1 MLKKMLLISLAVSL
15 MLLPALACQPPQIAL
30 DLQLKGLTEKIK
42 QAVQIELNNT
52 DRDLSD
58 AAAEL
63 SRTGLSGDEARNILN
78 ELVVKHPFIIDTCT
92 TDLTVKMVAIAPDAY
107 RKYEGT
113 DISTQDVMKKFMGT
127 KQPMLS
133 QMFPAVEGV
142 DGVII
147 IWPVVSQEGEFMG
160 SLSAF
165 FKPSTLF
172 STLCMPE
179 IKGTGISTDV
189 FQLDGM
195 DIYDSTGNDTG
206 KNLFTDPVAQQF
218 TDLIAMGHKMVAE
231 ESGTG
236 SYTTIDPAAGK
247 NVKKLAY
254 WDTIQLHDTAWR
266 LMLAHVIE

>member
-1 MLKKMLLISLAVSL
+1 MLKKLSIVTLALFLL
-15 MLLPALACQPPQIAL
+15 LLPALTCQPQQIAL

-52 DRDLSD
+52 DLDLSN

-63 SRTGLSGDEARNILN
+63 SRTGLSGDEAGNILN

-92 TDLTVKMVAIAPDAY
+92 TDAAGKMITVAPDAY
-107 RKYEGT
+107 RQYEGT
-113 DISTQDVMKKFMGT
+113 DIGTQDVMIKFMET

-147 IWPVVSQEGEFMG
+147 IWPVVSQDGKFMG
-160 SLSAF
+160 SVSAF
-165 FKPSTLF
+165 FKPETLF
-172 STLCMPE
+172 ATLCMPE
-179 IKGTGISTDV
+179 IKGTGIATDV
-189 FQLDGM
+189 FQLDGL
-195 DIYDSTGNDTG
+195 DIYDSTGYDTG
-206 KNLFTDPVAQQF
+206 KNLFADPVAQQF
-218 TDLIAMGHKMVAE
+218 PDLIAMGQKMVVE

-236 SYTTIDPAAGK
+236 SYTNTDPDTGKTI
-247 NVKKLAY
+247 KKLAN

-266 LMLAHVIE
+266 LMLNHVID